1 MLIPHT
7 TTIMWQS
14 SIDKHAFMGAL
25 GFRQES
31 CKTLLKLNTKE
42 GSFEKADSCP
52 GDKFA
57 NCGPSYRT
65 GNNTI
70 SVCILLQPCIASAAS
85 TVCQVSQEESHP
97 PVSSNRP
104 TNFGLSRVP
113 WSSPRPSSST
123 LAASIQALSCLP
135 KGPSRRHPIL
145 CPRYQ
150 PTNLGPLG
158 DPEAVL
164 WFNFNPSELWSGDNP
179 ACSGNLQETCPFVS
193 PEGLQTTAPPPEPK
207 VIHWLDF
214 CLSQTQI
221 SSNPTL
227 PRDPHSDPVRAY
239 PEARW
244 SHIHYHT

>member
-1 MLIPHT
+1 MSRG
-7 TTIMWQS
+7 Q
-14 SIDKHAFMGAL
+14 
-25 GFRQES
+25 
-31 CKTLLKLNTKE
+31 
-42 GSFEKADSCP
+42 
-52 GDKFA
+52 
-57 NCGPSYRT
+57 
-65 GNNTI
+65 
-70 SVCILLQPCIASAAS
+70 
-85 TVCQVSQEESHP
+85 VCQLWSQLQNWKQHHLCVHFATALYCFCCQHHLPSLP
-97 PVSSNRP
+97 GGVTPTWVSSNRP

-123 LAASIQALSCLP
+123 LAASIQVLSCLP